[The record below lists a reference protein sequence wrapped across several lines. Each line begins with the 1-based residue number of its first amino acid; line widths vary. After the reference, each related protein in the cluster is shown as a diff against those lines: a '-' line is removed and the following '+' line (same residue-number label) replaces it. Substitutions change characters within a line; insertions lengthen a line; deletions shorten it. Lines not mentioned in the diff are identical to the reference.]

1 MNIRLEGMTRE
12 KSDSHSSYQFV
23 TLLDSG
29 MEETMSKTILIV
41 DDEKEIR
48 ELLRLYIEKDGY
60 SVIQAE
66 NGAEALRQAVSARID
81 LAVIDIMMPELDG
94 YQLIKGLREHSDLPI
109 IIVSAKTENHEKIL
123 GLDLGADDYVTKPFD
138 PLEVTAR
145 IKAQLRRYGGYT
157 ANSESVLM
165 KAGELCMDVC
175 ACTLSFGS
183 GVIPLTATEYN
194 MMKLLMKSPG
204 RVYTKQQ
211 IYEAAWQESAIVDD
225 NTVMVAI
232 SKLRSKLPSG
242 GGVSIGT
249 VRGLGYRLEVRT

>member
-1 MNIRLEGMTRE
+1 MNLRLECMTRK
-12 KSDSHSSYQFV
+12 KSGTHTKSVSS
-23 TLLDSG
+23 LGSR
-29 MEETMSKTILIV
+29 MEETMNKTILIV

-66 NGAEALRQAVSARID
+66 NGVDALKKAACARID

-94 YQLIKGLREHSDLPI
+94 YQLIKGLRERSNLPI

-145 IKAQLRRYGGYT
+145 IKAHLRRYDGYT
-157 ANSESVLM
+157 ADSEAALLE
-165 KAGELCMDVC
+165 AGELCMDVC
-175 ACTLSFGS
+175 ACTLRFDSEI
-183 GVIPLTATEYN
+183 IPLTATEFN
-194 MMKLLMKSPG
+194 MMKLFMKSPG

-211 IYEAAWQESAIVDD
+211 IYEAAWQETAIVDD

-242 GGVSIGT
+242 GTVSIGT